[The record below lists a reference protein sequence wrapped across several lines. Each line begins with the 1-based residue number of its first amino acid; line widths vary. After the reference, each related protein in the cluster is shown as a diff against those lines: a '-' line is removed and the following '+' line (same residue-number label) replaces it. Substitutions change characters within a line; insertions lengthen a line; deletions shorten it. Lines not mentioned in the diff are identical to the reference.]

1 MANVTFKFLKKTN
14 LEIGYSSSYSDDK
27 TDFTLFENDEETL
40 NMTDGNGLYFG
51 VFGNDEDILTTP
63 IIYTTVNGV
72 TYSLEFYKN
81 SSPYEDTKYYLPI
94 RYYQKHYSTGIEC
107 VEIGASTD
115 PNSKLVPYSS
125 DMVFNVDCGGKG
137 GQIDFEE
144 NTISNA
150 IGIYSI
156 TNDQLVKFLSD
167 RYKLVEMG
175 NYGNIYDVS
184 KDIIKL
190 YKSPLN
196 NLVFED
202 TELVTAGGKSLNITC
217 PFSKRITV
225 THETQNIRL
234 SGLYGNALDKDTIIK
249 LIIPFFGVYN
259 LDSKY
264 INHNLKLQFTT
275 NLLNNNSVCYIYIDD
290 VIIDNIN
297 YVCGYDIPYINNNVN
312 SDITNNKFMTELYIA
327 FEDKIKIADVA
338 DTLKLNTNL
347 HDEVFNN
354 GLSGFVKCDKIK
366 TNSFNNIPDEDINN
380 IIAILQ
386 DYIFI

>member
-1 MANVTFKFLKKTN
+1 MANVTFKFLNKTN
-14 LEIGYSSSYSDDK
+14 IEIGYSTDFSDDK
-27 TDFTLFENDEETL
+27 TGYTLFQNEEETINMTNEETL
-40 NMTDGNGLYFG
+40 FFAI
-51 VFGNDEDILTTP
+51 FGNDNDILKTP
-63 IIYTTVNGV
+63 IIYTTVNDV

-81 SSPYEDTKYYLPI
+81 KTHYVDTKYYLPI
-94 RYYQKHYSTGIEC
+94 CYYQNHYSAEIEC
-107 VEIGASTD
+107 VVLGSTRD
-115 PNSKLVPYSS
+115 ANSKLVPYSS
-125 DMVFNVDCGGKG
+125 NMIFNVECGG
-137 GQIDFEE
+137 QSSQNDFED

-156 TNDQLVKFLSD
+156 TNEQLVTFLSD

-175 NYGNIYDVS
+175 NYGSIYDVS

-196 NLVFED
+196 NLVFEG
-202 TELVTAGGKSLNITC
+202 TELVTTGGKSLNITC
-217 PFSKRITV
+217 PYSKRITI
-225 THETQNIRL
+225 THETQNILL
-234 SGLYGNALDKDTIIK
+234 SGLYGNAFDKDTIIK
-249 LIIPFFGVYN
+249 LIIPFYGVYN

-264 INHNLKLQFTT
+264 INHNLKLQFNT

-290 VIIDNIN
+290 IIIDNIN
-297 YVCGYDIPYINNNVN
+297 FVCGYDIPYINNNVN

-338 DTLKLNTNL
+338 NTLKLNTTL
-347 HDEVFNN
+347 HDEVFNKS
-354 GLSGFVKCDKIK
+354 LSGFVKCDKIK

-386 DYIFI
+386 DHIFI

>member
-14 LEIGYSSSYSDDK
+14 LEIGYCSYYSDNK
-27 TDFTLFENDEETL
+27 TDYTLFENEEETL

-51 VFGNDEDILTTP
+51 VFGNDEDILTIP
-63 IIYTTVNGV
+63 IIYTTVNDV
-72 TYSLEFYKN
+72 TYSIEFYKN

-94 RYYQKHYSTGIEC
+94 RYYSEHYITGTE
-107 VEIGASTD
+107 VVAIGDGSD

-137 GQIDFEE
+137 SQIDFEE
-144 NTISNA
+144 NNISNV

-156 TNDQLVKFLSD
+156 TNDQLGTFLND

-175 NYGNIYDVS
+175 NYGDIYDVS

-196 NLVFED
+196 NLLFENS
-202 TELVTAGGKSLNITC
+202 ELVTAGGKSLNITC
-217 PFSKRITV
+217 PFSTRITV

-234 SGLYGNALDKDTIIK
+234 SGLYGNAFDKDTIIK
-249 LIIPFFGVYN
+249 LVIPFYGVYN

-297 YVCGYDIPYINNNVN
+297 FICGYDIPYINNNVN
-312 SDITNNKFMTELYIA
+312 TDITNNKFMTELYIA
-327 FEDKIKIADVA
+327 FEDKIKIADIA

-347 HDEVFNN
+347 YEEVSNN
-354 GLSGFVKCDKIK
+354 SLSGFVKCDKIK
-366 TNSFNNIPDEDINN
+366 TNSFNNIPEEDINN

-386 DYIFI
+386 DHIFI

>member
-14 LEIGYSSSYSDDK
+14 LEIGYSSYYSDNK
-27 TDFTLFENDEETL
+27 TDYTLFENEEETL

-51 VFGNDEDILTTP
+51 VFGNDVDILTTP
-63 IIYTTVNGV
+63 IIYTTVNDV
-72 TYSLEFYKN
+72 TYSIEFYKN

-94 RYYQKHYSTGIEC
+94 RYYSEHYETGAE
-107 VEIGASTD
+107 VVVIGEGSD

-125 DMVFNVDCGGKG
+125 DMIFNVDCGGKG
-137 GQIDFEE
+137 NQIDFEE
-144 NTISNA
+144 NTISNV

-156 TNDQLVKFLSD
+156 TNDQLGTFLND

-175 NYGNIYDVS
+175 NYGDIYDVS

-196 NLVFED
+196 NLLFENS
-202 TELVTAGGKSLNITC
+202 ELVTAGGKSLNITC
-217 PFSKRITV
+217 PFSTRITV

-234 SGLYGNALDKDTIIK
+234 SGLYDNAFDKDTIIK
-249 LIIPFFGVYN
+249 LVIPFYGVYN

-275 NLLNNNSVCYIYIDD
+275 NLLNNNSICYIYIDD

-297 YVCGYDIPYINNNVN
+297 FICGYDIPYINNNVN
-312 SDITNNKFMTELYIA
+312 TDITNNKFMTELYIA
-327 FEDKIKIADVA
+327 FEDKIKITDIA
-338 DTLKLNTNL
+338 DTLKLNTTL
-347 HDEVFNN
+347 YEEVSNN
-354 GLSGFVKCDKIK
+354 SLSGFVKCDKIK
-366 TNSFNNIPDEDINN
+366 TNSFNNIPEEDINN

-386 DYIFI
+386 DHIFI

>member
-14 LEIGYSSSYSDDK
+14 LEIGYSSSYSDEK

-40 NMTDGNGLYFG
+40 NMTDYDTLYFG
-51 VFGNDEDILTTP
+51 IFGNDNDILTTP
-63 IIYTTVNGV
+63 IIYITVNGV
-72 TYSLEFYKN
+72 TYSVEFYKN
-81 SSPYEDTKYYLPI
+81 NTPYADTKYYLPI
-94 RYYQKHYSTGIEC
+94 CYYQEHYSAGIEC
-107 VEIGASTD
+107 VEIGASSD
-115 PNSKLVPYSS
+115 PNTKLVPYSS
-125 DMVFNVDCGGKG
+125 DMIFNVDCGGAG

-156 TNDQLVKFLSD
+156 TNDQLVTFLSD

-175 NYGNIYDVS
+175 DYGDIYDVS

-234 SGLYGNALDKDTIIK
+234 SGLYGNAFDKDTIIK

-297 YVCGYDIPYINNNVN
+297 FVCGYDIPYINNNVN

-338 DTLKLNTNL
+338 DTLKLNTSL
-347 HDEVFNN
+347 YDEVFNN

-386 DYIFI
+386 DHIFI

>member
-14 LEIGYSSSYSDDK
+14 LEIGYCDYYSDVK
-27 TDFTLFENDEETL
+27 TDYTLFENEEVTL

-63 IIYTTVNGV
+63 IIYITVNDV

-94 RYYQKHYSTGIEC
+94 RYYSEHYITGAE
-107 VEIGASTD
+107 VVVIGEGSD

-137 GQIDFEE
+137 TQIDFEE
-144 NTISNA
+144 NTISNV

-156 TNDQLVKFLSD
+156 TNDQLGTFLND

-175 NYGNIYDVS
+175 NYGDIYDVS

-196 NLVFED
+196 NLLFENS
-202 TELVTAGGKSLNITC
+202 ELVTAGGKSLNITC
-217 PFSKRITV
+217 PFSTRITV

-234 SGLYGNALDKDTIIK
+234 SGLYGNAFDKDTIIK
-249 LIIPFFGVYN
+249 LVIPFYGVYN

-275 NLLNNNSVCYIYIDD
+275 NLLNNNSICYIYIDD

-297 YVCGYDIPYINNNVN
+297 FICGYDIPYINNNVN
-312 SDITNNKFMTELYIA
+312 TDITNNKFMTELYIA
-327 FEDKIKIADVA
+327 FEDKIKIADIA
-338 DTLKLNTNL
+338 DTLKLNTKL
-347 HDEVFNN
+347 YEEVSNN
-354 GLSGFVKCDKIK
+354 NLSGFVKCDKIK
-366 TNSFNNIPDEDINN
+366 TNSFNNIPEEDVNN

-386 DYIFI
+386 DHIFI

>member
-14 LEIGYSSSYSDDK
+14 LEIGYCSYYSDDK
-27 TDFTLFENDEETL
+27 TDYTLFENEEETL

-51 VFGNDEDILTTP
+51 VFGNDEDILTNP
-63 IIYTTVNGV
+63 IIYITVNDV
-72 TYSLEFYKN
+72 TYSIDFYKN

-94 RYYQKHYSTGIEC
+94 RYYSEHYTTGTE
-107 VEIGASTD
+107 VVVIGEGSD

-137 GQIDFEE
+137 SQIDFEE
-144 NTISNA
+144 NTISNV

-156 TNDQLVKFLSD
+156 TNDQLGTFLND

-175 NYGNIYDVS
+175 NYGDIYDVS

-196 NLVFED
+196 NLLFEN

-217 PFSKRITV
+217 PFSTRITV

-234 SGLYGNALDKDTIIK
+234 SGLYGNAFDKDTIIK
-249 LIIPFFGVYN
+249 LVIPFYGVYN

-275 NLLNNNSVCYIYIDD
+275 NLLNNNSICYIYIDD

-297 YVCGYDIPYINNNVN
+297 FICGYDIPYINNNVN
-312 SDITNNKFMTELYIA
+312 TDITNNKFMTELYIA
-327 FEDKIKIADVA
+327 FEDKIKIADIA

-347 HDEVFNN
+347 YEEVSNN
-354 GLSGFVKCDKIK
+354 SLSGFVKCDKIK
-366 TNSFNNIPDEDINN
+366 TNSFNNIPEEDINN

-386 DYIFI
+386 DHIFI